1 MAAVVIIVMAIS
13 MVGCGTSQMQSEI
26 DGLKQAV
33 EDLMKENEDLTDKID
48 DLTTENDTL
57 TDTVTDLTDKVTSLN
72 VFTADKAEYEEHET
86 MTVYFKNQPV
96 LKIRINFDNIFKT
109 ALFGGSVMNHI
120 ISITSLC
127 ADMYAETIVGTSFV
141 VSNSGTCVRR
151 SSAGN
156 QILKHNVEVAVPGQF
171 ACTDEAYNN
180 STWFDLVICVP
191 GTPFELA
198 RFKNISHHD

>member
-1 MAAVVIIVMAIS
+1 MKKTLGILMAAVMIIVMAIS

-26 DGLKQAV
+26 DGLK
-33 EDLMKENEDLTDKID
+33 DLVADLTDKVDDLTKDNEDLTDKI
-48 DLTTENDTL
+48 
-57 TDTVTDLTDKVTSLN
+57 TSLN

-127 ADMYAETIVGTSFV
+127 ADMYAETIVGASFV

>member
-1 MAAVVIIVMAIS
+1 
-13 MVGCGTSQMQSEI
+13 
-26 DGLKQAV
+26 
-33 EDLMKENEDLTDKID
+33 
-48 DLTTENDTL
+48 
-57 TDTVTDLTDKVTSLN
+57 
-72 VFTADKAEYEEHET
+72 
-86 MTVYFKNQPV
+86 
-96 LKIRINFDNIFKT
+96 
-109 ALFGGSVMNHI
+109 MNHI

>member
-1 MAAVVIIVMAIS
+1 MKKTLGILMAAVMIIVMAIS

-26 DGLKQAV
+26 DGLK
-33 EDLMKENEDLTDKID
+33 DLVADLTDKVDDLTKDNEDLTDKI
-48 DLTTENDTL
+48 
-57 TDTVTDLTDKVTSLN
+57 TSFN

-156 QILKHNVEVAVPGQF
+156 QILKHNIEVAVPGQF